1 MPNCHRAIVVKLQS
15 QMMSFPLLEMTC
27 GVGMN
32 YAVSAIACNPT
43 CLNPNAPEECTLPKR
58 ENCVCV
64 DSNAVVVNG
73 QCVSAMT
80 CGCTDDNGIH
90 HEVKL

>member
-1 MPNCHRAIVVKLQS
+1 
-15 QMMSFPLLEMTC
+15 
-27 GVGMN
+27 MN
-32 YAVSAIACNPT
+32 YVVSAIACNPT
-43 CLNPNAPEECTLPKR
+43 CLNPNEPEECTLPKR

-64 DSNAVVVNG
+64 DSKAVVVDG

-90 HEVKL
+90 HEVMSQNTCRVSIVIPRQHIFKI